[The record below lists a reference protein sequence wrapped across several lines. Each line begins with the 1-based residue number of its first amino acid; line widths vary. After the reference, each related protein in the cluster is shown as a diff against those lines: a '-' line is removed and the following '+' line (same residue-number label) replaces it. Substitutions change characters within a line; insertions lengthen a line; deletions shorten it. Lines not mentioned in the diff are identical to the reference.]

1 MEVCALLDTG
11 STHRNWIQPEVV
23 ANLRASKKI
32 RKLSEKI
39 KSDTALGVA
48 ETDSVVEL
56 TFRCNK
62 RSITEEFCLLPP
74 NNSLDERVILGYKLL
89 QKEEIVKFDKD
100 RFLVITEAKKLSKS
114 KGKPF
119 NKLQLV

>member
-1 MEVCALLDTG
+1 MEVCAFLDTG

-23 ANLRASKKI
+23 ANLRASKRI

-48 ETDSVVEL
+48 EADSVVEL
-56 TFRCNK
+56 TLRCNK

-74 NNSLDERVILGYKLL
+74 NNSLDERVILGYELL
-89 QKEEIVKFDKD
+89 AKEEIVKFNKE
-100 RFLVITEAKKLSKS
+100 RFLVIIEAKKLSKGE
-114 KGKPF
+114 GKPF
-119 NKLQLV
+119 DNLQLI